1 MNNAILI
8 IGESGSGK
16 SSSIR
21 NLNNEE
27 TAIINILDKPLP
39 FKGFKNRY
47 KSTAS
52 EGKLVNY
59 FSTDNYEKIRG
70 AIEKINNTRS
80 DIKTLIID
88 DFQYIMANQFMKKAM
103 ERGYDKFT
111 EIGQNAWQ
119 IIRDLTMCRDDLKC
133 YVLSHSDMD
142 QNGKYKCKT
151 IGKML
156 DDKICLEGMFTIVL
170 HAITSENKYRF
181 LTQNDGVH
189 VAKSP
194 MGMFDKKYID
204 NDLLEINKKI
214 DEYFNDDIN
223 Q

>member
-1 MNNAILI
+1 MSNTILI

-21 NLNNEE
+21 NLNPSE
-27 TAIINILDKPLP
+27 TAIINVLDKPLP
-39 FKGFKNRY
+39 FKGFKGKYNKDKLNYLASDDHDSIR
-47 KSTAS
+47 KSIA
-52 EGKLVNY
+52 
-59 FSTDNYEKIRG
+59 
-70 AIEKINNTRS
+70 KINRDRTE
-80 DIKTLIID
+80 IKTLIID
-88 DFQYIMANQFMKKAM
+88 DFQYIMANQFMRKAL

-119 IIRDLTMCRDDLKC
+119 IIKDLTQCREDLNC
-133 YVLSHSDMD
+133 YVLSHSDTD
-142 QNGKYKCKT
+142 ASGKVKTKT

-156 DDKICLEGMFTIVL
+156 DDKICLEGMFTIVF
-170 HAITSENKYRF
+170 HALTSDNKYKF

-194 MGMFDKKYID
+194 MGMFADRLID
-204 NDLLEINKKI
+204 NDLAEINRKI
-214 DEYFNDDIN
+214 DEYFNEDIN